1 MNPQPPQTNPVNP
14 PPPPYPPRQGRG
26 GTILGFGI
34 AALLVLGPI
43 LGIPA
48 WVMGHRD
55 LKRIKSGELS
65 ADDRTPTQIGMV
77 LGIVGTFFSPAT
89 IVVGGIFLAVVLSL
103 IAAHS
108 VQADKDAMMAEA
120 KNIATVA
127 YQYYVQPKADSGG
140 GGSYEGFALSEQLS
154 RTQIG
159 AYQVR
164 VESPDKLQII
174 GSSLS
179 NVDNGFIADVDDHGV
194 IVHWEFSG
202 DFAPWISPREYD
214 SPRRKRPPRDAPTR
228 GV

>member
-1 MNPQPPQTNPVNP
+1 MNQVPFQTPFGPSPTRVS
-14 PPPPYPPRQGRG
+14 RQGRG
-26 GTILGFGI
+26 GVILGFGI
-34 AALLVLGPI
+34 AALLVLGPF

-55 LKRIKSGELS
+55 LKRIKTGEIDS
-65 ADDRTPTQIGMV
+65 QDKTSTQVGMI

-89 IVVGGIFLAVVLSL
+89 LFFVGMFIAIALSL

-120 KNIATVA
+120 GNIAVA
-127 YQYYVQPKADSGG
+127 AHQYFERPRDENGG
-140 GGSYEGFALSEQLS
+140 GGSYAGFALPEDLR
-154 RTQIG
+154 RTKFG
-159 AYQVR
+159 AYQVQ
-164 VESPDKLQII
+164 VVSPQRLQII

-179 NVDNGFIADVDDHGV
+179 HVDNGLIADVDERGA

-202 DFAPWISPREYD
+202 DFSPWISPGRPD
-214 SPRRKRPPRDAPTR
+214 GRGRKGTPRDRPTS